1 MKSCKNKKY
10 HHIQHLVSMLCLIV
24 GFTFTFSTTNSPAP
38 TLNPQPSTFH
48 PSRQYEN
55 NVCLLSRTVQ
65 KNLQHESFSVVV
77 VSLEQKLFTMNNM
90 YD

>member
-10 HHIQHLVSMLCLIV
+10 RHIQHLVSMLCLIV
-24 GFTFTFSTTNSPAP
+24 GFTFTISTTNSPAP
-38 TLNPQPSTFH
+38 TLNPQP
-48 PSRQYEN
+48 PLQYEN

-65 KNLQHESFSVVV
+65 KNLQHESFSVVAV
-77 VSLEQKLFTMNNM
+77 VSLERKLFTVNNR